1 MRFYDLIL
9 GMKEWDLKDEFENK
23 EVISIKRV
31 QINNS
36 SSPIGIVNL
45 DIFK

>member
-23 EVISIKRV
+23 EVIIKTEYYRA
-31 QINNS
+31 
-36 SSPIGIVNL
+36 
-45 DIFK
+45 K

>member
-31 QINNS
+31 LICSESQIVLVS
-36 SSPIGIVNL
+36 GGL
-45 DIFK
+45 

>member
-9 GMKEWDLKDEFENK
+9 GKQEWDLKDEFENT

-36 SSPIGIVNL
+36 SGLIGIVSL
-45 DIFK
+45 DIF